1 VADPQRGESAR
12 HPSLD
17 DRFDPAIRIVDYQEE
32 WPDDFKREAAAIRD
46 ALGDDALQVD
56 HVGSTA
62 VPGLSSKP
70 IIDIQVAVRNVRLP
84 ESFVPALERLGYL
97 FAPDPDSPDLH
108 FFGKPVAR
116 PRRFHVHVCEVGSEE
131 QVRHVAVRDYLR
143 SHGEEARRYANL
155 KRELAA
161 RRPYDRL
168 AYLEGKE
175 QYLSDLER
183 RAVTWQAGRSA
194 SETTKP

>member
-1 VADPQRGESAR
+1 MVDPDQGEPKR

-17 DRFDPAIRIVDYQEE
+17 DRFDPAIRVVAYREE
-32 WPDDFKREAAAIRD
+32 WTEEFVREAATIQR
-46 ALGDDALQVD
+46 ALGDVALRID

-70 IIDIQVAVRNVRLP
+70 IIDIQVAVEDVQDLDA
-84 ESFVPALERLGYL
+84 FVHALAGLGYL

-108 FFGKPVAR
+108 FFGKPVER
-116 PRRFHVHVCEVGSEE
+116 PRRFHVHVCEADSEE
-131 QVRHVAVRDYLR
+131 EARHLAVRDYLR
-143 SHGEEARRYANL
+143 SHEEEAARYAHL

-161 RRPYDRL
+161 RRPHDRL

-175 QYLSDLER
+175 PYVNDLER
-183 RAVTWQAGRSA
+183 RAVAWQAGRSV
-194 SETTKP
+194 